1 MERISRVWAAVVAG
15 FLATVLVPATA
26 WAEESGVADVVRK
39 KKGVS
44 FGGFGLFGTV
54 SCLVVV
60 AIIVIAVV
68 LVMRSRKK

>member
-26 WAEESGVADVVRK
+26 WAEESGVADVLRK

-44 FGGFGLFGTV
+44 FGFGGIFGLIC
-54 SCLVVV
+54 CLVVI
-60 AIIVIAVV
+60 AIIVGAVF

>member
-1 MERISRVWAAVVAG
+1 MERISRVWAALVAG
-15 FLATVLVPATA
+15 FLASVLVPAVA

-44 FGGFGLFGTV
+44 FGGFGLFGAIC
-54 SCLVVV
+54 CLVVV

-68 LVMRSRKK
+68 MVMKRKR